1 MIDAE
6 SDIYPSRNDAEE
18 SIVKRRDP
26 VVYAKRGP
34 GTEAGEKLSRDY
46 ERNGYMVLP
55 EVFGDDEVR
64 CFQQEALRLCSDPLL
79 SRRDEAIIEPDSGA
93 VRSIFN
99 VQQFSTI
106 FRKLAHDARLVGRV
120 RYLLGDDVYLHQARL
135 NYKPGFEGKEFY
147 WHSDF
152 ETWHVEDGMP
162 SMRAVS
168 VSIALADNLACNGP
182 VMVIPGSHLH
192 YVSCGGR
199 TPENNYE
206 ESLRRQ
212 QYGVPSRDSLEQLAA
227 NREIEVITGRAGSV
241 LVFDCNT
248 MHGSAGNIS
257 PYARTNLFFVYNAV
271 SNRLKQPYSGQK
283 PRPEYIA
290 RRENMES
297 IVPAIHGIDD
307 YQE

>member
-1 MIDAE
+1 MIDAQ
-6 SDIYPSRNDAEE
+6 SDIYSSRTGSEE
-18 SIVKRRDP
+18 SIVRRRDP
-26 VVYAKRGP
+26 VVYAKRSP

-55 EVFGDDEVR
+55 DVFDTEEVR
-64 CFQQEALRLCSDPLL
+64 CFQREALRLCADPLL
-79 SRRDEAIIEPDSGA
+79 SRRDEAIVEPNGRA

-106 FRKLAHDARLVGRV
+106 FRKLAHDTRLVSRA
-120 RYLLGDDVYLHQARL
+120 RYILGDDVYLHQSRL

-168 VSIALADNLACNGP
+168 ISIALADNLACNGP
-182 VMVIPGSHLH
+182 VMVIPGSHLQ

-199 TPENNYE
+199 TPENNYK
-206 ESLRRQ
+206 ESLRQ
-212 QYGVPSRDSLEQLAA
+212 QNYGVPSRDSLEQLAT
-227 NREIEVITGRAGSV
+227 NCEIAVITGAAGSV
-241 LVFDCNT
+241 LLFDSNT

-257 PYARTNLFFVYNAV
+257 PYPRTNLFLVYNAV
-271 SNRLKQPYSGQK
+271 SNRLQKPFSGQK
-283 PRPEYIA
+283 PRPEFIA
-290 RRENMES
+290 RRENVEP
-297 IVPAIHGIDD
+297 IVPEIYGVDD
-307 YQE
+307 YRE

>member
-1 MIDAE
+1 MVDAQ
-6 SDIYPSRNDAEE
+6 SDIYSSRNGSEE
-18 SIVKRRDP
+18 SIVRRRDP

-55 EVFGDDEVR
+55 DVFSGEEVR
-64 CFQQEALRLCSDPLL
+64 CFQREALRLCADPLL
-79 SRRDEAIIEPDSGA
+79 SRRDEAIVEPNGRA

-106 FRKLAHDARLVGRV
+106 FRKLAQDTRLVSRA
-120 RYLLGDDVYLHQARL
+120 RYILGDDVYLHQSRL

-168 VSIALADNLACNGP
+168 ISIALADNLACNGP

-199 TPENNYE
+199 TPENNYK
-206 ESLRRQ
+206 ESLRQ
-212 QYGVPSRDSLEQLAA
+212 QNYGVPSRESLERLAA
-227 NREIEVITGRAGSV
+227 NREIVVITGAAGSV
-241 LVFDCNT
+241 LLFDSNT

-257 PYARTNLFFVYNAV
+257 PYPRTNLFFVYNAV
-271 SNRLKQPYSGQK
+271 SNRLHKPYSGQK
-283 PRPEYIA
+283 PRPEFIA
-290 RRENMES
+290 RRENVEP
-297 IVPAIHGIDD
+297 IVPEIYGVDD
-307 YQE
+307 YRE